1 MGTVTVDFNADF
13 AQYDYIMVDEEI
25 MKVSSTSG
33 DTDLTVTRGQLS
45 TTAVSHIDK
54 AAVKLLSAPTTT
66 VTASATAITV
76 PFGTAYLFTEQSTIK
91 IDTEEL
97 VITAVTSDAS
107 TTTDTLTVTR
117 GTSGTTPATI
127 YAPGANGKPIQLV
140 GLAVTRAARG
150 TMAKSHT
157 DDSAIL
163 VYDGANQ
170 LTVARGDKGSTKA
183 THQAGA
189 SIKTLPTD
197 GFTNDEL
204 LSYIW
209 LESVKGTGAGKVTF
223 NMDKPPKL

>member
-1 MGTVTVDFNADF
+1 MGTDAATTVTVDFNADF

-107 TTTDTLTVTR
+107 TTTDTLTVT
-117 GTSGTTPATI
+117 
-127 YAPGANGKPIQLV
+127 
-140 GLAVTRAARG
+140 
-150 TMAKSHT
+150 
-157 DDSAIL
+157 
-163 VYDGANQ
+163 
-170 LTVARGDKGSTKA
+170 
-183 THQAGA
+183 
-189 SIKTLPTD
+189 
-197 GFTNDEL
+197 
-204 LSYIW
+204 
-209 LESVKGTGAGKVTF
+209 
-223 NMDKPPKL
+223 